1 MNIYTIDYN
10 IEFRERYQKNIIDI
24 KILHGDKIFFNF
36 RTFYAR
42 FYSIFVQNYN
52 SDYYYCQLSPNCEFE
67 IEDSTIDQRILNIIL
82 TNNIDDES
90 AQMTKTTFSIA
101 INEEFNNF
109 LSKLKLNHSKVV
121 KHSKW

>member
-1 MNIYTIDYN
+1 
-10 IEFRERYQKNIIDI
+10 
-24 KILHGDKIFFNF
+24 
-36 RTFYAR
+36 
-42 FYSIFVQNYN
+42 
-52 SDYYYCQLSPNCEFE
+52 LSPNCEFE

-82 TNNIDDES
+82 TNNIDDET
-90 AQMTKTTFSIA
+90 AQMTKTTFSIV